1 MESPAANRILVIRLG
16 AMGDVLRTLPA
27 VCALRESQPE
37 AWISWLVEP
46 RSAGAVE
53 LCPAVDEILLFPREE
68 LAERLSQGHIVSFM
82 RSLNRLRTGLRDPG
96 FDCVLDFHGLL
107 KSGVLSRLTGSAL
120 RIGYA
125 RPQAR
130 ECSWIFNHR
139 RVDLPDSHCSRFERN
154 RALVAALGMWVDP
167 PGPLIEVPDSAHV
180 RMLSALAPSVRPILL
195 HPGTSEVAV
204 HKRWSPRRFAA
215 LARRVKEATGSSC
228 LVLSGPLASEVDL
241 QRRIV
246 EVSEGAAIPAP
257 PTPTLPDLAAL
268 LSEGSVFVGADSGPL
283 HMASLLGTPVLQ
295 LLGPTDPVHNEPYAG
310 TPWRRAH
317 VPLSCSPCRRGCES
331 VECMESLSV
340 DLAWQQLQA
349 LWQSVKEPTHANT
362 RDQVHP

>member
-1 MESPAANRILVIRLG
+1 
-16 AMGDVLRTLPA
+16 MGDVLRTLPA

-37 AWISWLVEP
+37 ARISWLVEP

-68 LAERLSQGHIVSFM
+68 LAERLSRGQIVSLM
-82 RSLNRLRTGLRDPG
+82 RSLNRLRTALRDPG

-107 KSGVLSRLTGSAL
+107 KSGILSRLTGSAL
-120 RIGYA
+120 RVGYA

-130 ECSWIFNHR
+130 EYSWIFNHR
-139 RVDLPDSHCSRFERN
+139 RVDLPHSHCSRFERN

-167 PGPLIEVPDSAHV
+167 SGPVIEVPDSAHG
-180 RMLSALAPSVRPILL
+180 RMRSALESSARPTLL
-195 HPGTSEVAV
+195 HPGTSEIAV

-215 LARRVKEATGSSC
+215 LARRVREATGRTC

-241 QRRIV
+241 QRQVV
-246 EVSEGAAIPAP
+246 EASEGAAIPAP
-257 PTPTLPDLAAL
+257 RTPTLPDLAAL
-268 LSEGSVFVGADSGPL
+268 LREGSVFVGADSGPL

-340 DLAWQQLQA
+340 DLAWQQLQT
-349 LWQSVKEPTHANT
+349 LWQSAKGPPHANPM
-362 RDQVHP
+362 DQVRP